1 MFGLRSQSLPLILF
15 IVVIG
20 SFANVA
26 AQQNNTSEFQ
36 PIGRGATDAEIAD
49 WDIDIEPDGA
59 GLPKGSGTVARG
71 GEIYD
76 AKCANCHGPTGSE
89 NPGDTAIVPNIANRY
104 CCATTLYDYIN
115 RAMPYYASQSLRP
128 EEIYSLVALLLNLND
143 IVPENFVANA
153 STVPAVTMPQA
164 ANYGINPWTSDV
176 IRQPGYPWSHDN
188 P

>member
-1 MFGLRSQSLPLILF
+1 MFGLRSQSLSLIIF
-15 IVVIG
+15 ITLIG
-20 SFANVA
+20 SITNVV
-26 AQQNNTSEFQ
+26 AQQNTTTEFQ
-36 PIGRGATDAEIAD
+36 PIGRDAIDTEIAD

-59 GLPKGSGTVARG
+59 GLPNGSGTVARG
-71 GEIYD
+71 REIYD

-115 RAMPYYASQSLRP
+115 RAMPYYAPQSLRP

-143 IVPENFVANA
+143 IVPENFIANA

-164 ANYGINPWTSDV
+164 AHYGINPWTSSV
-176 IRQPGYPWSHDN
+176 IRQPGYPWSHED